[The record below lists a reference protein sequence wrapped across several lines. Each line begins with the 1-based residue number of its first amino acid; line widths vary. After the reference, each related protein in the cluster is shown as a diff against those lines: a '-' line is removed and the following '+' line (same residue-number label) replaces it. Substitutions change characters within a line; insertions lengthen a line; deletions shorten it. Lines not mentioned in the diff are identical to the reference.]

1 VSLLRP
7 VSPLPV
13 EPRIS
18 QAAEMLQDLQFPEQR
33 LEGLGILRQFVRDA
47 TLDISHAHLAGAS
60 GVMTARQLA
69 SVIDQVI
76 VESYQFL
83 RRSPLFSR
91 PRRCPQVAIVAV
103 GGYGRG
109 DLNPLSDLDIVVLH
123 PPQDDDINTQFMI
136 QFTYFLMDM
145 RLDVHYSNR
154 SVANCVQMARHDLST
169 KTSFLEAHPLVGDAQ
184 LLEQFHRTVQREWLG
199 KGADR
204 FIQAKADERRR
215 RHAKYH
221 GSVSVLEPNVKESPG
236 GLRDYH
242 TALWVGAVRVG
253 ARSFEALEATGV
265 ITAVERRAVAHAYD
279 FLLRVRTDLHFAQQ
293 WKNDVLAIEV
303 QAGTASR
310 LGYGEH
316 GTGLPVERFMREYYR
331 QAREIYHLCASV
343 LNRCRPHERGIGKVL
358 EYMLRKELDHGFVV
372 ARGEIT
378 VKERGKDP
386 FPARPTLLLE
396 VFALALPMAV
406 GLSEDLKALIRAHLE
421 LIDDAFRADPQHS
434 RLFMSI
440 LKHPH
445 AARTLRAMHEVGVL
459 SAYLSEFEPITG
471 LVHHDL
477 YHKYTVDEHTLRA
490 VDYLD
495 ELPET
500 AEKELREFAKLFRS
514 LPNPEVLRLAL
525 LYHDVGKTKGIEH
538 VEESAAL
545 FRTAAPRLGL
555 SEKSADQVEL
565 LVKNHLL
572 MNHLAQ
578 RRDITDPK
586 IVADFAETVRNV
598 ENLKL
603 LCILTYADTR
613 AVGPDIWTVWKGA
626 LLWELYM
633 RTYKHFTQEDEVV
646 ITGEALIE
654 QVKGEVMSGLSGRIP
669 DATVDEF
676 FTAMPYKYVVST
688 PAETIAH
695 HIQLVEVLKSSTL
708 ATKHTHHLDMGFS
721 ELMICTPSKAGNFS
735 KIAGTLAANQLN
747 ILGAQIYTRNDGLAI
762 DSLQIESLEKKP
774 ILDERLWQRLNEE
787 LFAVLVEGREVTYR
801 PGRTIFARKE
811 RAIPV
816 TTVIEV
822 NNRISDMYTV
832 LDVTTHDRLG
842 LLYLITTTL
851 FELGINIHL
860 AKVSTEATRAID
872 VFYVTDLM
880 GEKIVDERAIEDIRS
895 RLHTALDVDERWLAT
910 GG

>member
-7 VSPLPV
+7 IGPLPV
-13 EPRIS
+13 EPHIN
-18 QAAEMLQDLQFPEQR
+18 QAAEMLPDLQFPEQR
-33 LEGLGILRQFVRDA
+33 LEALGLLRQFVGDA
-47 TLDISHAHLAGAS
+47 RLRVCDAHLAGAS
-60 GVMTARQLA
+60 GIATARQLA
-69 SVIDQVI
+69 TVIDQVI
-76 VESYQFL
+76 VESYHFL
-83 RRSPLFSR
+83 SRSPLFSQR
-91 PRRCPQVAIVAV
+91 QRSPRVAIVAV

-109 DLNPLSDLDIVVLH
+109 DLNPYSDLDIVVLH
-123 PPQDDDINTQFMI
+123 PPQEDEISTQFMI
-136 QFTYFLMDM
+136 QFTYFLIDM
-145 RLDVHYSNR
+145 RLDVRYSNR
-154 SVANCVQMARHDLST
+154 SVANCVQMARRDLST
-169 KTSFLEAHPLVGDAQ
+169 KTSFIEARPLAGDGQ
-184 LLEQFHRTVQREWLG
+184 LLEQFRRTVQRELLG
-199 KGADR
+199 KGIDQ
-204 FIQAKADERRR
+204 FIQAKTDECQR
-215 RHAKYH
+215 RHAKYY

-242 TALWVGAVRVG
+242 TALWVAATRVG
-253 ARSFEALEATGV
+253 ARSLEELEAAGV
-265 ITAVERRAVAHAYD
+265 LTAMERQEVTQAYN

-303 QAGTASR
+303 QEDTALR
-310 LGYGEH
+310 LGFGGN

-331 QAREIYHLCASV
+331 QARAVNQLCASV

-358 EYMLRKELDHGFVV
+358 EYMLRKELDHGLVV

-378 VKERGKDP
+378 VKERGNDP
-386 FPARPTLLLE
+386 FQAHPALLLE
-396 VFALALPMAV
+396 VFALGLQMSL
-406 GLSEDLKALIRAHLE
+406 GLSEDLKVLMRANLGA
-421 LIDDAFRADPQHS
+421 IDDAFRADRQHS
-434 RLFMSI
+434 RLFMTI

-445 AARTLRAMHEVGVL
+445 AARALRAMHEVGLL
-459 SAYLSEFEPITG
+459 STYLPEFEPITG

-500 AEKELREFAKLFRS
+500 PEKELREIAKLFQS

-525 LYHDVGKTKGIEH
+525 LYHDVGKTKGIDH
-538 VEESAAL
+538 VEESAEL
-545 FRTAAPRLGL
+545 FRAAAPRLGL

-586 IVADFAETVRNV
+586 IVTDFAETVRNV

-633 RTYKHFTQEDEVV
+633 RTYKHFTREDEVV
-646 ITGEALIE
+646 VTGEALIE
-654 QVKGEVMSGLSGRIP
+654 QVKSEVMSGLSGRIP
-669 DATVDEF
+669 DTTVDAF
-676 FTAMPYKYVVST
+676 FKAMPYKYIVST
-688 PAETIAH
+688 PAETMAQH
-695 HIQLVEVLKSSTL
+695 VQLVEGLKGENL
-708 ATKHTHHLDMGFS
+708 ATKHTHHLDMGYS

-735 KIAGTLAANQLN
+735 KIAGTLAANKLN
-747 ILGAQIYTRNDGLAI
+747 ILGAQIYTRNDGLAL
-762 DSLQIESLEKKP
+762 DTLQIESLEKKP
-774 ILDERLWQRLNEE
+774 ILDERLWQRLNAE
-787 LFAVLVEGREVTYR
+787 LAAVLAEGQEVTYR
-801 PGRTIFARKE
+801 PGRTIFTRKE
-811 RAIPV
+811 RAVPV
-816 TTVIEV
+816 TTVVEV

-832 LDVTTHDRLG
+832 IDVTTQDRLG

-872 VFYVTDLM
+872 VFYVTDLV
-880 GEKIVDERAIEDIRS
+880 GEKIVDEHAIEDIRN
-895 RLHTALDVDERWLAT
+895 RLQTALDLDER
-910 GG
+910 

>member
-1 VSLLRP
+1 MSLLRP

-13 EPRIS
+13 ESRID

-33 LEGLGILRQFVRDA
+33 LEAMGILRQFVRDA
-47 TLDISHAHLAGAS
+47 TLRVRDAHLVGAS
-60 GVMTARQLA
+60 GVETARQLA
-69 SVIDQVI
+69 AMIDQVI
-76 VESYQFL
+76 IEGYHFL
-83 RRSPLFSR
+83 ARSPLFSAHRR
-91 PRRCPQVAIVAV
+91 PLRVATVAV

-109 DLNPLSDLDIVVLH
+109 DLNPFSDLDIVVLH
-123 PPQDDDINTQFMI
+123 PPHEDELSTQFMI
-136 QFTYFLMDM
+136 QFTLLLMDM
-145 RLDVHYSNR
+145 RLDVRYSNR
-154 SVANCVQMARHDLST
+154 SVANCVQMARRDLST
-169 KTSFLEAHPLVGDAQ
+169 KTSFIEARPLVGDAQ
-184 LLEQFHRTVQREWLG
+184 LLDQFRRTVQHELLG
-199 KGADR
+199 KGVDQ
-204 FIQAKADERRR
+204 FIQAKAEELQR
-215 RHAKYH
+215 RHAKYY

-242 TALWVGAVRVG
+242 TALWVGATRVG
-253 ARSFEALEATGV
+253 ARSFDDLAAAG
-265 ITAVERRAVAHAYD
+265 IIAAAERQAVAQAYE

-293 WKNDVLAIEV
+293 WKTDVLAIEV
-303 QAGTASR
+303 QADTAAR
-310 LGYGEH
+310 LGYDGN

-331 QAREIYHLCASV
+331 QARVIYYLCASV

-358 EYMLRKELDHGFVV
+358 EYMSRKELEHGLVI

-386 FPARPTLLLE
+386 FQARPTLLLE
-396 VFALALPMAV
+396 VFGLAQQMGV
-406 GLSEDLKALIRAHLE
+406 GLSEDLKVLIRAHLGA
-421 LIDDAFRADPQHS
+421 IDEAFRADRQHS
-434 RLFMSI
+434 RLFMTI
-440 LKHPH
+440 LKHPQ

-459 SAYLSEFEPITG
+459 SAYLPEFEPITG

-490 VDYLD
+490 VDFLD

-500 AEKELREFAKLFRS
+500 PEKELREFAKLFQS
-514 LPNPEVLRLAL
+514 LPNPAVLRLAL
-525 LYHDVGKTKGIEH
+525 IYHDVGKTKGVEH
-538 VEESAAL
+538 VEESAEL
-545 FRTAAPRLGL
+545 FHAAAPRLGL

-646 ITGEALIE
+646 VTGEALIE

-669 DATVDEF
+669 EATVDAF
-676 FTAMPYKYVVST
+676 FKAMPYKYIVST
-688 PAETIAH
+688 PAETIVQ
-695 HIQLVEVLKSSTL
+695 HIQLVESLQGGAL
-708 ATKHTHHLDMGFS
+708 ATKHTHHLDLGFS
-721 ELMICTPSKAGNFS
+721 ELMVCTPSKAGNFA

-747 ILGAQIYTRNDGLAI
+747 ILGAQIYTHNDGLAL
-762 DSLQIESLEKKP
+762 DTLQIESLEKKP

-787 LFAVLVEGREVTYR
+787 LLAVLAEGREVTYR

-811 RAIPV
+811 RAVPV

-832 LDVTTHDRLG
+832 IDVTTQDRLG

-851 FELGINIHL
+851 FEIGINIHL

-880 GEKIVDERAIEDIRS
+880 GEKIVDERAIKDIRS
-895 RLHTALDVDERWLAT
+895 QLQTALDADER
-910 GG
+910 

>member
-459 SAYLSEFEPITG
+459 SAYLPEFEPITG

-500 AEKELREFAKLFRS
+500 AEK
-514 LPNPEVLRLAL
+514 
-525 LYHDVGKTKGIEH
+525 
-538 VEESAAL
+538 
-545 FRTAAPRLGL
+545 
-555 SEKSADQVEL
+555 
-565 LVKNHLL
+565 
-572 MNHLAQ
+572 
-578 RRDITDPK
+578 
-586 IVADFAETVRNV
+586 
-598 ENLKL
+598 
-603 LCILTYADTR
+603 
-613 AVGPDIWTVWKGA
+613 
-626 LLWELYM
+626 
-633 RTYKHFTQEDEVV
+633 
-646 ITGEALIE
+646 
-654 QVKGEVMSGLSGRIP
+654 
-669 DATVDEF
+669 
-676 FTAMPYKYVVST
+676 
-688 PAETIAH
+688 
-695 HIQLVEVLKSSTL
+695 
-708 ATKHTHHLDMGFS
+708 
-721 ELMICTPSKAGNFS
+721 
-735 KIAGTLAANQLN
+735 
-747 ILGAQIYTRNDGLAI
+747 
-762 DSLQIESLEKKP
+762 
-774 ILDERLWQRLNEE
+774 
-787 LFAVLVEGREVTYR
+787 
-801 PGRTIFARKE
+801 
-811 RAIPV
+811 
-816 TTVIEV
+816 
-822 NNRISDMYTV
+822 
-832 LDVTTHDRLG
+832 
-842 LLYLITTTL
+842 
-851 FELGINIHL
+851 
-860 AKVSTEATRAID
+860 
-872 VFYVTDLM
+872 
-880 GEKIVDERAIEDIRS
+880 
-895 RLHTALDVDERWLAT
+895 
-910 GG
+910 

>member
-1 VSLLRP
+1 MSLLRP
-7 VSPLPV
+7 VNPLPV
-13 EPRIS
+13 EPCIS
-18 QAAEMLQDLQFPEQR
+18 QAADIADLLEGLQFLEQR
-33 LEGLGILRQFVRDA
+33 LEALGILRQFVRDA
-47 TLDISHAHLAGAS
+47 TRRVCEVHLAGAS
-60 GVMTARQLA
+60 GVATARQLA
-69 SVIDQVI
+69 TMIDQVI
-76 VESYQFL
+76 VESYRFL
-83 RRSPLFSR
+83 SRSPLFSQR
-91 PRRCPQVAIVAV
+91 WRSPPVAIVAV

-109 DLNPLSDLDIVVLH
+109 DLNPFSDLDIVVLH
-123 PPQDDDINTQFMI
+123 PPQADEISTQFMI
-136 QFTYFLMDM
+136 QLTLFLMDM
-145 RLDVHYSNR
+145 RLDVRYSNR
-154 SVANCVQMARHDLST
+154 SIANCVQMARHDLST
-169 KTSFLEAHPLVGDAQ
+169 KTSFIEARPLVGEAQ
-184 LLEQFHRTVQREWLG
+184 LLEQFRRTVQRELLG
-199 KGADR
+199 KGVDQ

-215 RHAKYH
+215 RLAKYY

-242 TALWVGAVRVG
+242 TALWVGATRVG
-253 ARSFEALEATGV
+253 ARSFEALEVAGV
-265 ITAVERRAVAHAYD
+265 ITAAERQAVAQAYD

-303 QAGTASR
+303 QADTASH
-310 LGYGEH
+310 LGYD
-316 GTGLPVERFMREYYR
+316 GTGPGLPVERFMREYYR

-358 EYMLRKELDHGFVV
+358 EYMSRKELDHGLVV

-386 FPARPTLLLE
+386 FQARPTLLLE
-396 VFALALPMAV
+396 VFALALQMGV
-406 GLSEDLKALIRAHLE
+406 GLSEDLKVLIRANLGV
-421 LIDDAFRADPQHS
+421 IDDAFRADRQHS
-434 RLFMSI
+434 RLFMTI

-459 SAYLSEFEPITG
+459 STYLPEFEPITG

-500 AEKELREFAKLFRS
+500 SEKELREFAKLFQS
-514 LPNPEVLRLAL
+514 LPNPAVLRLAL

-538 VEESAAL
+538 VEESAEL

-603 LCILTYADTR
+603 LCILTYADTH

-646 ITGEALIE
+646 VTGEALIE

-669 DATVDEF
+669 EATVDAF
-676 FTAMPYKYVVST
+676 FKAMPYKYVVST
-688 PAETIAH
+688 PAETMAH
-695 HIQLVEVLKSSTL
+695 HVQLVESLKDSPL
-708 ATKHTHHLDMGFS
+708 ATKHTHHLDLGFS

-747 ILGAQIYTRNDGLAI
+747 ILGAQIYTRNDGLAL
-762 DSLQIESLEKKP
+762 DTLQIDSLEKKP
-774 ILDERLWQRLNEE
+774 ILDERLWQRLNAE
-787 LFAVLVEGREVTYR
+787 LLAVLAEGREVTYR

-811 RAIPV
+811 RAVPV

-880 GEKIVDERAIEDIRS
+880 GEKIVDERAIEDIRN
-895 RLHTALDVDERWLAT
+895 RLPTALDVEER
-910 GG
+910 

>member
-1 VSLLRP
+1 M
-7 VSPLPV
+7 
-13 EPRIS
+13 S

-33 LEGLGILRQFVRDA
+33 LEAMALLRQFVRDA
-47 TLDISHAHLAGAS
+47 SARVREAHLAGAS
-60 GVMTARQLA
+60 GVATAHQLA
-69 SVIDQVI
+69 HVIDQVL
-76 VESYQFL
+76 VESYHFL
-83 RRSPLFSR
+83 GRSPLFSQR
-91 PRRCPQVAIVAV
+91 QRLPRVGIVAV

-109 DLNPLSDLDIVVLH
+109 DLNPFSDLDIVVLH
-123 PPQDDDINTQFMI
+123 PPQEDELTTQFMI

-145 RLDVHYSNR
+145 RLDVRYSNR
-154 SVANCVQMARHDLST
+154 SVANCVQMARRDLAT
-169 KTSFLEAHPLVGDAQ
+169 KTSFIEARPLVGDVQ
-184 LLEQFHRTVQREWLG
+184 LLEQFRRTVQRELLA
-199 KGADR
+199 KGVDQ
-204 FIQAKADERRR
+204 FIQAKGDERSR
-215 RHAKYH
+215 RHAKYY
-221 GSVSVLEPNVKESPG
+221 GAVSVLEPNVKESPG

-242 TALWVGAVRVG
+242 TALWVGAARVG
-253 ARSFEALEATGV
+253 VRSLEELAAAGV
-265 ITAVERRAVAHAYD
+265 ITAAEQQAVAHAYD

-303 QAGTASR
+303 QADTASH
-310 LGYGEH
+310 LGYSEH
-316 GTGLPVERFMREYYR
+316 GTGLPVERFMRDYYR

-358 EYMLRKELDHGFVV
+358 EYMSRKELDHGLIV

-386 FPARPTLLLE
+386 FQARPTLLLE
-396 VFALALPMAV
+396 VFALALQIGV
-406 GLSEDLKALIRAHLE
+406 GLSEDLKALIRANLRA
-421 LIDDAFRADPQHS
+421 IDDGFRADRQHS
-434 RLFMSI
+434 RLFITI
-440 LKHPH
+440 LKQPH
-445 AARTLRAMHEVGVL
+445 AARALRAMHEVGVL
-459 SAYLSEFEPITG
+459 SVYLPEFEQITG

-495 ELPET
+495 ALPAT
-500 AEKELREFAKLFRS
+500 PEKELREFAKLFRS
-514 LPNPEVLRLAL
+514 IPNPEVLRLAL
-525 LYHDVGKTKGIEH
+525 LYHDVGKTKGIDH
-538 VEESAAL
+538 VEESAEL
-545 FRTAAPRLGL
+545 FCAAAPRLGL
-555 SEKSADQVEL
+555 SDKSVDQVEL

-586 IVADFAETVRNV
+586 IIADFAETVRNV

-633 RTYKHFTQEDEVV
+633 RTFKHFTQEDEVLL
-646 ITGEALIE
+646 TGEALIE

-676 FTAMPYKYVVST
+676 FKAMPYKYIVST
-688 PAETIAH
+688 PAETIVH
-695 HIQLVEVLKSSTL
+695 HVQLVVGLQAGKL

-721 ELMICTPSKAGNFS
+721 ELMVCTPSKAGNFA
-735 KIAGTLAANQLN
+735 KIAGTLAANKLN
-747 ILGAQIYTRNDGLAI
+747 ILGAQIYTRNDGLAL
-762 DSLQIESLEKKP
+762 DTLQIESLEKKP
-774 ILDERLWQRLNEE
+774 ILDERMWQRLNEE
-787 LFAVLVEGREVTYR
+787 LAAVLVAGQEVTYR
-801 PGRTIFARKE
+801 PARTIFARKE
-811 RAIPV
+811 RAVPV
-816 TTVIEV
+816 ATVIEV

-832 LDVTTHDRLG
+832 IDVTTQDRLG

-860 AKVSTEATRAID
+860 AKVSTEAMRAID
-872 VFYVTDLM
+872 VFYVTDLL

-895 RLHTALDVDERWLAT
+895 QLRTALDVGER
-910 GG
+910 

>member
-7 VSPLPV
+7 VNPLPV
-13 EPRIS
+13 EPRFS
-18 QAAEMLQDLQFPEQR
+18 HPSEMLQGLQFPEQR
-33 LEGLGILRQFVRDA
+33 QEGLGILRQFVRQA
-47 TLDISHAHLAGAS
+47 TLDICKAHLAGES
-60 GVMTARQLA
+60 GVATARQLA
-69 SVIDQVI
+69 TVIDQVI
-76 VESYQFL
+76 IESYQFL
-83 RRSPLFSR
+83 SQSPSFSQGR
-91 PRRCPQVAIVAV
+91 HAPQVAVVAI

-109 DLNPLSDLDIVVLH
+109 DLNPFSDLDIVVLH
-123 PPQDDDINTQFMI
+123 PSQEDELSTQFMI

-154 SVANCVQMARHDLST
+154 SVGNCVQMARQDLST
-169 KTSFLEAHPLVGDAQ
+169 KTAFIEAQPLIGDAQ
-184 LLEQFHRTVQREWLG
+184 LLEQFRRTIQREWLG

-204 FIQAKADERRR
+204 FIQAKADERHR
-215 RHAKYH
+215 RHVKYH

-242 TALWVGAVRVG
+242 TALWVGATRVG

-265 ITAVERRAVAHAYD
+265 ITAAERQAAAQAYD

-293 WKNDVLAIEV
+293 WRNDVLALEV
-303 QAGTASR
+303 QADTASR
-310 LGYGEH
+310 LGYEEH
-316 GTGLPVERFMREYYR
+316 GSGPPVERFMREYYR
-331 QAREIYHLCASV
+331 HARDIYHLCASV

-358 EYMLRKELDHGFVV
+358 EYMSRKELDHGLVV

-386 FPARPTLLLE
+386 FQVRPTLLLE
-396 VFALALPMAV
+396 VFVRALQMGLS
-406 GLSEDLKALIRAHLE
+406 LSEDLKVLIRAHLGR
-421 LIDDAFRADPQHS
+421 IDAGFRSDPQHS
-434 RLFMSI
+434 RLFLSI
-440 LKHPH
+440 LTHPQ
-445 AARTLRAMHEVGVL
+445 AGRTLRSMHEVGVL
-459 SAYLSEFEPITG
+459 SAYLPEFEPITG

-500 AEKELREFAKLFRS
+500 SEKELREFAKLFRS
-514 LPNPEVLRLAL
+514 LPHPEVLRLAL
-525 LYHDVGKTKGIEH
+525 LYHDVGKTKGIDH
-538 VEESAAL
+538 VDESAIL
-545 FRTAAPRLGL
+545 FRHAAPRLGL
-555 SEKSADQVEL
+555 SEKTADQVEL
-565 LVKNHLL
+565 LVKHHLL

-633 RTYKHFTQEDEVV
+633 RTYQYFTQEDEVV
-646 ITGEALIE
+646 VTGEALIE

-669 DATVDEF
+669 DATVDGF
-676 FTAMPYKYVVST
+676 FKAMPYKYVLST
-688 PAETIAH
+688 PAETIVH
-695 HIQLVEVLKSSTL
+695 HVQLVEAMKTSAL
-708 ATKHTHHLDMGFS
+708 ATKHTHSLDLGYS

-735 KIAGTLAANQLN
+735 KIAGTLAAHQLN
-747 ILGAQIYTRNDGLAI
+747 ILGAQIYTRNDGLAL
-762 DSLQIESLEKKP
+762 DTLQIESLEKKP

-787 LFAVLVEGREVTYR
+787 LFAVLAEGQEVTYR

-811 RAIPV
+811 RAVPI

-842 LLYLITTTL
+842 LLYLITMTL
-851 FELGINIHL
+851 FQLGINIHL

-872 VFYVTDLM
+872 VFYVTDFM
-880 GEKIVDERAIEDIRS
+880 GEKIVDEHAIIDLQRH
-895 RLHTALDVDERWLAT
+895 LHTALDVDER
-910 GG
+910 

>member
-1 VSLLRP
+1 MLEGLR
-7 VSPLPV
+7 
-13 EPRIS
+13 
-18 QAAEMLQDLQFPEQR
+18 FPEQR
-33 LEGLGILRQFVRDA
+33 LEAMGILRQFVRDGM
-47 TLDISHAHLAGAS
+47 LRVCDAHLAGAS
-60 GVMTARQLA
+60 GVATARQLA
-69 SVIDQVI
+69 TVIDQVI
-76 VESYQFL
+76 VDSYDFL
-83 RRSPLFSR
+83 GRSPLFSR
-91 PRRCPQVAIVAV
+91 RQGTPRVAIVAV

-109 DLNPLSDLDIVVLH
+109 DLNPFSDLDIVVLH
-123 PPQDDDINTQFMI
+123 PPQADEISTQFMI

-145 RLDVHYSNR
+145 RLDVRYSNR
-154 SVANCVQMARHDLST
+154 SVANCVQMARRDLST
-169 KTSFLEAHPLVGDAQ
+169 KTSFIEACPLVGDVQ
-184 LLEQFHRTVQREWLG
+184 ILEQFRRTVQRELLG
-199 KGADR
+199 KGVDQ
-204 FIQAKADERRR
+204 FIQAKAEERSR
-215 RHAKYH
+215 RHAKYY

-242 TALWVGAVRVG
+242 TALWAGATRLG
-253 ARSFEALEATGV
+253 ARSLEELAAAGV
-265 ITAVERRAVAHAYD
+265 ITAAEQQAVAQAYD

-303 QAGTASR
+303 QADTASR
-310 LGYGEH
+310 FGYDGN

-331 QAREIYHLCASV
+331 QARVIYQLCASV

-358 EYMLRKELDHGFVV
+358 EYMSRKELDHGLVV

-378 VKERGKDP
+378 VKERGRDP

-396 VFALALPMAV
+396 VFALALHMGV
-406 GLSEDLKALIRAHLE
+406 GLSEDVKVLIRANLGA
-421 LIDDAFRADPQHS
+421 IDEAFRGDRQHS
-434 RLFMSI
+434 RLFMTI
-440 LKHPH
+440 LKHPQ
-445 AARTLRAMHEVGVL
+445 AARAMRAMHEVGVL
-459 SAYLSEFEPITG
+459 STYLPEFEPITG

-477 YHKYTVDEHTLRA
+477 YHKYTVDEHTLHA
-490 VDYLD
+490 IDFLD

-500 AEKELREFAKLFRS
+500 SEKELREFAKLFQS

-525 LYHDVGKTKGIEH
+525 LFHDVGKTKGVDH
-538 VEESAAL
+538 VEASAEL
-545 FRTAAPRLGL
+545 FCAAAPRLGL

-646 ITGEALIE
+646 VTGEALID

-676 FTAMPYKYVVST
+676 FKAMPYKYIVST
-688 PAETIAH
+688 PAEAIVH
-695 HIQLVEVLKSSTL
+695 HVQLVEGLKGGKL
-708 ATKHTHHLDMGFS
+708 ATKHTHYHDLQYS
-721 ELMICTPSKAGNFS
+721 ELMVCTPSKPGNFS
-735 KIAGTLAANQLN
+735 KIAGTLAAHQLN
-747 ILGAQIYTRNDGLAI
+747 ILGAQIYTHNDGLAI
-762 DSLQIESLEKKP
+762 DTLQIESLEKKP

-787 LFAVLVEGREVTYR
+787 LFAVLAEGREVTYR

-811 RAIPV
+811 RAVPV

-832 LDVTTHDRLG
+832 IDVTTHDRLG
-842 LLYLITTTL
+842 LLYLITMTL

-872 VFYVTDLM
+872 VFYVTDLL
-880 GEKIVDERAIEDIRS
+880 GEKIVDEGAIEDIRG
-895 RLHTALDVDERWLAT
+895 RLHTALDVEER
-910 GG
+910 

>member
-7 VSPLPV
+7 VSPLAV
-13 EPRIS
+13 EPRMS
-18 QAAEMLQDLQFPEQR
+18 QATELLQGLQFPEQR
-33 LEGLGILRQFVRDA
+33 PEAMGILRQFVRDS
-47 TLDISHAHLAGAS
+47 TLRLCEAHMAGAS
-60 GVMTARQLA
+60 GLAIARQQA
-69 SVIDQVI
+69 TVIDQVI
-76 VESYQFL
+76 VESYRFL
-83 RRSPLFSR
+83 VRSPLFAERQPS
-91 PRRCPQVAIVAV
+91 PQVAIVAV

-109 DLNPLSDLDIVVLH
+109 DLNPFSDLDIVVLH
-123 PPQDDDINTQFMI
+123 PPQDDEISTQLMI
-136 QFTYFLMDM
+136 QFTYFLMDI
-145 RLDVHYSNR
+145 RLDVRYSNR
-154 SVANCVQMARHDLST
+154 SVANCVQMARSDLST
-169 KTSFLEAHPLVGDAQ
+169 KTSFIEARPLVGDGQ
-184 LLEQFHRTVQREWLG
+184 LLEQFQRTVQRELLG
-199 KGADR
+199 KGINQ
-204 FIQAKADERRR
+204 FIQAKADERSR
-215 RHAKYH
+215 RHAKYY

-242 TALWVGAVRVG
+242 TALWAGATRVG
-253 ARSFEALEATGV
+253 ARSLEELEAAGV
-265 ITAVERRAVAHAYD
+265 VTAAERQAAAQAYD

-303 QAGTASR
+303 QADTASR
-310 LGYGEH
+310 LGYDGN

-331 QAREIYHLCASV
+331 QARTIYHLCASV
-343 LNRCRPHERGIGKVL
+343 LNRCRPRERGIGKVL
-358 EYMLRKELDHGFVV
+358 EYMSRKELDHGLVV

-386 FPARPTLLLE
+386 FQAYPTLLLE
-396 VFALALPMAV
+396 VFALAMHMDVA
-406 GLSEDLKALIRAHLE
+406 LSEDIKVFIRANLE
-421 LIDDAFRADPQHS
+421 AIDDTFRADRQHS
-434 RLFMSI
+434 RLFMTI

-445 AARTLRAMHEVGVL
+445 AARAIRAMHEVGVL
-459 SAYLSEFEPITG
+459 SAYLPEFEPITG

-490 VDYLD
+490 VDCLD

-500 AEKELREFAKLFRS
+500 SEKELREFAKLFRS

-525 LYHDVGKTKGIEH
+525 LYHDVGKTKGVEH
-538 VEESAAL
+538 VEESAEL
-545 FRTAAPRLGL
+545 FRAAAPRLGL

-613 AVGPDIWTVWKGA
+613 AVGPDIWTIWKGA

-633 RTYKHFTQEDEVV
+633 RTYQHFTQEDEVV
-646 ITGEALIE
+646 VTGEALIE

-669 DATVDEF
+669 DAAVDEF
-676 FTAMPYKYVVST
+676 FKAMPYKYVVST
-688 PAETIAH
+688 PAEAIVH
-695 HIQLVEVLKSSTL
+695 HVQLVEGLKGGKL
-708 ATKHTHHLDMGFS
+708 ATKHTHHFDLGYS
-721 ELMICTPSKAGNFS
+721 ELMVCTPSKAGNFS

-747 ILGAQIYTRNDGLAI
+747 ILGAQIYTRNDGLAL
-762 DSLQIESLEKKP
+762 DTLQIESLAKKP

-787 LFAVLVEGREVTYR
+787 LFSVLAEGREVTYR

-811 RAIPV
+811 RAVPV

-832 LDVTTHDRLG
+832 IDVTTQDRLG

-880 GEKIVDERAIEDIRS
+880 GEKIVDEGAIEDVRS
-895 RLHTALDVDERWLAT
+895 RLGTALDEAER
-910 GG
+910 

>member
-7 VSPLPV
+7 IGPLPV
-13 EPRIS
+13 EPYIS
-18 QAAEMLQDLQFPEQR
+18 QAAEMLPDLYFPERR
-33 LEGLGILRQFVRDA
+33 LEAMGILRRFVREARMRVHD
-47 TLDISHAHLAGAS
+47 AHLAGAS
-60 GVMTARQLA
+60 GIATARQLA
-69 SVIDQVI
+69 TVIDQVI
-76 VESYQFL
+76 VESYHFL
-83 RRSPLFSR
+83 SRSPLFSLR
-91 PRRCPQVAIVAV
+91 QRSPRVAVVAV

-109 DLNPLSDLDIVVLH
+109 DLNPFSDLDIVVLH
-123 PPQDDDINTQFMI
+123 PPQEDEISTQFMI

-145 RLDVHYSNR
+145 RLDVRYSNR
-154 SVANCVQMARHDLST
+154 SVANCVQMARRDLST
-169 KTSFLEAHPLVGDAQ
+169 KTSFIEARPLAGDVQ
-184 LLEQFHRTVQREWLG
+184 LLEQFRRTVQRELLA
-199 KGADR
+199 KGVDQ
-204 FIQAKADERRR
+204 FIQAKTDERQR

-242 TALWVGAVRVG
+242 TALWVGATRVG
-253 ARSFEALEATGV
+253 ARSLEELEGAAV
-265 ITAVERRAVAHAYD
+265 ITAAERQAVTQAYD
-279 FLLRVRTDLHFAQQ
+279 FLLRVRTDLHFVQL

-303 QAGTASR
+303 QEDTALR
-310 LGYGEH
+310 LGFGGN

-331 QAREIYHLCASV
+331 QARLINQVCASV

-358 EYMLRKELDHGFVV
+358 EYMLRKELEHGLVV
-372 ARGEIT
+372 ARGELT

-386 FPARPTLLLE
+386 FEARPTLLLE
-396 VFALALPMAV
+396 VFALGLQM
-406 GLSEDLKALIRAHLE
+406 GLSLSEDLKVLIRANLGA
-421 LIDDAFRADPQHS
+421 IDDAFRADRQHS
-434 RLFMSI
+434 RLFMTI

-445 AARTLRAMHEVGVL
+445 AARALRAMHEVGLL
-459 SAYLSEFEPITG
+459 STYLPEFEPITG

-490 VDYLD
+490 IDYLG

-500 AEKELREFAKLFRS
+500 PEKELREIAKLFQS

-525 LYHDVGKTKGIEH
+525 LYHDVGKTKGIDH
-538 VEESAAL
+538 VEESAEL
-545 FRTAAPRLGL
+545 FRAAAPRLGL

-646 ITGEALIE
+646 VTGEALIE
-654 QVKGEVMSGLSGRIP
+654 QVKSEVMSGLSGRIP
-669 DATVDEF
+669 DAIVDAF
-676 FTAMPYKYVVST
+676 FKAMPYKYIVST
-688 PAETIAH
+688 RAETMAQH
-695 HIQLVEVLKSSTL
+695 VQLVEGLKGEKL
-708 ATKHTHHLDMGFS
+708 ATKHTHHLDMGYS

-735 KIAGTLAANQLN
+735 KIAGTLAANKLN
-747 ILGAQIYTRNDGLAI
+747 ILGAQIYTRNDGLAL
-762 DSLQIESLEKKP
+762 DTLQIESLEKKP
-774 ILDERLWQRLNEE
+774 ILDERLWQRLNAE
-787 LFAVLVEGREVTYR
+787 LAAVLIEGREVSYR

-811 RAIPV
+811 RAVPV
-816 TTVIEV
+816 ATVIEV
-822 NNRISDMYTV
+822 NNRISDMYSV
-832 LDVTTHDRLG
+832 LDVTTQDRLG

-872 VFYVTDLM
+872 VFYVTDLL
-880 GEKIVDERAIEDIRS
+880 GEKIGDEHAIEDIRS
-895 RLHTALDVDERWLAT
+895 RLQTALDLDER
-910 GG
+910 

>member
-184 LLEQFHRTVQREWLG
+184 LLEQFRRTVQREWLG

-406 GLSEDLKALIRAHLE
+406 GLSEDLKVLIRAHLE

-459 SAYLSEFEPITG
+459 SAYLPEFEPITG